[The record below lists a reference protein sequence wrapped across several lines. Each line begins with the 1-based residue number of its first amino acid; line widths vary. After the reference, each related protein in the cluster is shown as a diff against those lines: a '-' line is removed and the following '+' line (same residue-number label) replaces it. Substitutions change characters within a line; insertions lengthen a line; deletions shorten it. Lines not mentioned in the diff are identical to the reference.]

1 MMTLIII
8 IAALIIVAALLLA
21 ASVRIRA
28 VFDESEKV
36 IRASYTLFGSVYDI
50 PSKKVVIMLAG
61 VKLFSFPVTGKDAPD
76 AKKDGEKEKK
86 EKKKKKKKKKRKFSF
101 SDLNIEYL
109 KMAKNLVG
117 GTKIRELVIKI
128 SGGFTEPF
136 YTGKMYGY
144 YCAAKGMYPNLMSH
158 VDFKPDFSSGSLIF
172 EGKGLVTLRMIY
184 IFRFVC
190 SLLNDKLK
198 QKFWKKYSIKK
209 MEKKGSGHG
218 GK

>member
-36 IRASYTLFGSVYDI
+36 IRASYTLAGFVYDI
-50 PSKKVVIMLAG
+50 PSKRVAVTLAG
-61 VKLFSFPVTGKDAPD
+61 IRLFTFPISNKIAQVVLEKGA
-76 AKKDGEKEKK
+76 KEKP
-86 EKKKKKKKKKRKFSF
+86 SF
-101 SDLNIEYL
+101 SDLKLEYL
-109 KMAKNLVG
+109 KKAKNLVG

-144 YCAAKGMYPNLMSH
+144 YWAAKGMYPNLMSH

-172 EGKGLVTLRMIY
+172 EGKGLVTLRMFY